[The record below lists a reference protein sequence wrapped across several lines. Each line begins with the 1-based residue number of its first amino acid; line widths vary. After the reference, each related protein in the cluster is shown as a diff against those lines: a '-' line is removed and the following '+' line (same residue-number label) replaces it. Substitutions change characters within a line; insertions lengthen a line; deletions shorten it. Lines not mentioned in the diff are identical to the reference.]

1 MGKTKSVEPVQ
12 LVVGILAKDPGY
24 LELARKVLIQKFGK
38 VDCELTPIPF
48 RWTNYYIDEIG
59 SSPLRC
65 ILSFEILIS
74 RETLPEIKLWTNS
87 EEDRIAEGGPRPVNL
102 DPGYMTMGQFFL
114 ATTKDQ
120 RQRVYIRDGIFV
132 EPTLYFQDGSWKAFD
147 WTYRD
152 WQSEEYLQFFQIARQ
167 RLAYKTTTRRPWADR
182 KNHDPRQNSADLA

>member
-1 MGKTKSVEPVQ
+1 MGKTRSVEPVQ
-12 LVVGILAKDPGY
+12 LVIGILAKDSGY
-24 LELARKVLIQKFGK
+24 LELACKILIQKFGSI
-38 VDCELTPIPF
+38 DTELAPIPF
-48 RWTNYYIDEIG
+48 RWTNYYINEIG
-59 SSPLRC
+59 PSPLRC
-65 ILSFEILIS
+65 ILSFETLIS
-74 RETLPEIKLWTNS
+74 RESLPEIKLWTNS

-132 EPTLYFQDGSWKAFD
+132 EPTLYFQDGAWKAFD

-167 RLAYKTTTRRPWADR
+167 RFAYQRTTGRPWADR
-182 KNHDPRQNSADLA
+182 KNHDPHQKSADLV